1 MGLLGGF
8 SSSDLYGPGA
18 SIGGNL
24 SKSSGGGGGMFDPL
38 SAGILAGGSL
48 LSNVFSGVMGGQQA
62 NRQIEADF
70 AIQGMKNAA
79 AERAAFQN
87 LLAGQYNSTFA
98 PMVDFQRQ
106 KLATNIQQDIFDPKK
121 MSLASEQFG
130 RGVADQLA
138 PDALKLAQ
146 TKNLFDINKSLAE
159 KRAVTDAMFGPVR
172 TTPFNYDYPS
182 YTMGR

>member
-1 MGLLGGF
+1 MGAYYGNGGPNLLDGE
-8 SSSDLYGPGA
+8 
-18 SIGGNL
+18 
-24 SKSSGGGGGMFDPL
+24 KGMIDPV
-38 SAGILAGGSL
+38 STGIFAGGKL
-48 LSNVFSGVMGGQQA
+48 LSSVFEGIMGGQQA

-70 AIQGMKNAA
+70 AIQNMKNAA
-79 AERAAFQN
+79 ADRAAFQN

-130 RGVADQLA
+130 RRVSDELA

-146 TKNLFDINKSLAE
+146 TKNLFDLNKSLAE

-172 TTPFNYDYPS
+172 TTPFNYEYPS

>member
-1 MGLLGGF
+1 MGAYYGNGGPNLLDGE
-8 SSSDLYGPGA
+8 
-18 SIGGNL
+18 
-24 SKSSGGGGGMFDPL
+24 KGMFDPL
-38 SAGILAGGSL
+38 STGILAGGSL
-48 LSNVFSGVMGGQQA
+48 LSSVFGGVMGGQQA

-106 KLATNIQQDIFDPKK
+106 KLATNIQQDVFDPKK

-172 TTPFNYDYPS
+172 TTPFNYEYPS

>member
-1 MGLLGGF
+1 MAAYYGNGGANLLDGENKM
-8 SSSDLYGPGA
+8 
-18 SIGGNL
+18 IGV
-24 SKSSGGGGGMFDPL
+24 DPL
-38 SAGILAGGSL
+38 TLGVSAATSI
-48 LSNVFSGVMGGQQA
+48 FSGIMGGQQA

-79 AERAAFQN
+79 ADRAGLQN
-87 LLAGQYNSTFA
+87 LLAGQYSQTFA

-121 MSLASEQFG
+121 MSLGSEQFG
-130 RGVADQLA
+130 RRVSDELA

-146 TKNLFDINKSLAE
+146 TKNLFDLNKSLAE

-172 TTPFNYDYPS
+172 TTPFNYEYPS
-182 YTMGR
+182 YAVGR

>member
-1 MGLLGGF
+1 MGAYYGNGGPNLLDGE
-8 SSSDLYGPGA
+8 
-18 SIGGNL
+18 
-24 SKSSGGGGGMFDPL
+24 KSMLGYDPL
-38 SAGILAGGSL
+38 TLGVSAATSIF
-48 LSNVFSGVMGGQQA
+48 SNAMQGQQA
-62 NRQIEADF
+62 NRQIEAAF
-70 AIQGMKNAA
+70 AIEGRKNAA

>member
-1 MGLLGGF
+1 M
-8 SSSDLYGPGA
+8 
-18 SIGGNL
+18 IG
-24 SKSSGGGGGMFDPL
+24 FDPL
-38 SAGILAGGSL
+38 TLGVSAATSI
-48 LSNVFSGVMGGQQA
+48 FSGIMGGQQA

-70 AIQGMKNAA
+70 AIQQYKNAA
-79 AERAAFQN
+79 ADRAAFQN
-87 LLAGQYNSTFA
+87 LLAGQYNSTQA

-130 RGVADQLA
+130 RGVSDQLA

-146 TKNLFDINKSLAE
+146 TKNLFDLNKSLAE

-172 TTPFNYDYPS
+172 NTPFNYDYPS

>member
-1 MGLLGGF
+1 MGL
-8 SSSDLYGPGA
+8 STSDLIDFSYGPNAPSLG
-18 SIGGNL
+18 SL
-24 SKSSGGGGGMFDPL
+24 SKSSSGGGMFDPL
-38 SAGILAGGSL
+38 SMGIMAGGSL
-48 LSNVFSGVMGGQQA
+48 LSSIFGGAMSGQQA

-79 AERAAFQN
+79 AERAGLQN
-87 LLAGQYNSTFA
+87 LLAGQYSQTFA

-121 MSLASEQFG
+121 MSLASQQFG
-130 RGVADQLA
+130 RGVADQLD

-146 TKNLFDINKSLAE
+146 TKNLFDLNKSLAE

-172 TTPFNYDYPS
+172 NTPFNYDYPS
-182 YTMGR
+182 YTLGR

>member
-1 MGLLGGF
+1 MGLPFGL
-8 SSSDLYGPGA
+8 SSSDLYGSGA

-24 SKSSGGGGGMFDPL
+24 GKSGGSGGGGMFGFDPL
-38 SAGILAGGSL
+38 TLGVSAATSIF
-48 LSNVFSGVMGGQQA
+48 SNVMQGQQA

-70 AIQGMKNAA
+70 AIQQYKNAA
-79 AERAAFQN
+79 AERAGLQN
-87 LLAGQYNSTFA
+87 LLAGQYSQTFA

-130 RGVADQLA
+130 RKVSDELA

-146 TKNLFDINKSLAE
+146 TKNLFDLNKSLAE

-172 TTPFNYDYPS
+172 NTPFNYDYPS
-182 YTMGR
+182 YTMGK

>member
-1 MGLLGGF
+1 MGLPFGL
-8 SSSDLYGPGA
+8 SSSDLYGSGA
-18 SIGGNL
+18 SIGSNL
-24 SKSSGGGGGMFDPL
+24 GKSSGGGGNGMIGFDPL
-38 SAGILAGGSL
+38 TLGVSAATSI
-48 LSNVFSGVMGGQQA
+48 FSGIMGGQQA
-62 NRQIEADF
+62 NRQMETDV
-70 AIQGMKNAA
+70 AIQQYKNAA
-79 AERAAFQN
+79 AERAGFQN

-130 RGVADQLA
+130 RGVSDQLA

-146 TKNLFDINKSLAE
+146 TKNLFDLNKSLAE

>member
-1 MGLLGGF
+1 MAAYYGNGGANLL
-8 SSSDLYGPGA
+8 DA
-18 SIGGNL
+18 E
-24 SKSSGGGGGMFDPL
+24 KSMFDPL
-38 SAGILAGGSL
+38 SAGIMAGGSL
-48 LSNVFSGVMGGQQA
+48 LSSVFSGAMGGQQA
-62 NRQIEADF
+62 NRQMEADF
-70 AIQGMKNAA
+70 AIQQYKNAT

-87 LLAGQYNSTFA
+87 LLAGQYNSTQA

-130 RGVADQLA
+130 RGVSDQLA

-146 TKNLFDINKSLAE
+146 TKNLFDLNKSLAE

>member
-1 MGLLGGF
+1 MGLPFGL
-8 SSSDLYGPGA
+8 SSSDLYGSGA
-18 SIGGNL
+18 SIGGDL
-24 SKSSGGGGGMFDPL
+24 SKSGGSGGGGMFGFDPL
-38 SAGILAGGSL
+38 TLGVSAATSIF
-48 LSNVFSGVMGGQQA
+48 SNVMQGQQA
-62 NRQIEADF
+62 NRQMETDF
-70 AIQGMKNAA
+70 AIQQYKNAA

-87 LLAGQYNSTFA
+87 LLAGQYSQTFA

-130 RGVADQLA
+130 RRVSDELA

-146 TKNLFDINKSLAE
+146 TKNLFDLNKSLAE

-172 TTPFNYDYPS
+172 NTPFNYEYPS